1 MEIEYR
7 EIGSITPY
15 DRNPRRNDGAVN
27 AVAASIE
34 EFGFKVPIVVDSE
47 GTIVAGHTRYK
58 AAKRLSMR
66 QVPVIVADDLT
77 PEQVRAFR
85 LADNKVAELAEWD
98 WDLLADE
105 LEGIETIDMEPFGF
119 DADFDIETGEPEAE
133 DDGYEVEPP
142 EEPISKPGDV
152 YRLGDHVLVVGDST
166 DPDTIAK
173 AMDAMGEGLDADL
186 LLTDPPYNVAL
197 GQHMRPSEA
206 KQLHRRQDG
215 LVIDNDSWEDDE
227 GFIEFLRGAFEAAMS
242 RVRQGGGFYIWYA
255 SNQSRN
261 FYEAA
266 SRAGMT
272 IRQNIIWNKSVFAL
286 GRQDYQWKHEP
297 CIYGWKDG
305 AAHYFTED
313 RTLSTVWSDE
323 EWDPAKAKKQELV
336 EFAQRALKALEPDV
350 WDCEKPSRS
359 ALHPTMKPIPL
370 MARAIVNSTRKGDI
384 VLDPFGGSGST
395 LMACEQMGRRCA
407 TVELDPHYADVI
419 IDRWEQYTGR
429 EAEKIAGQG

>member
-15 DRNPRRNDGAVN
+15 DRNPRRNDQAVD
-27 AVAASIE
+27 AVAESIE

-47 GTIVAGHTRYK
+47 GTIVAGHTRFK
-58 AAKRLSMR
+58 AAKRLGM
-66 QVPVIVADDLT
+66 QVVPVIVADDLT

-85 LADNKVAELAEWD
+85 LADNKVAELADWD

-105 LEGIETIDMEPFGF
+105 LEGIETIDMEAFGF

-133 DDGYEVEPP
+133 DDGYEVDPP
-142 EEPISKPGDV
+142 EEPESRLGDV

-186 LLTDPPYNVAL
+186 LLTDPPYNVDYE
-197 GQHMRPSEA
+197 G
-206 KQLHRRQDG
+206 G
-215 LVIDNDSWEDDE
+215 TNDRLKIKNDAFDDE
-227 GFIEFLRGAFEAAMS
+227 DSFADFLTDAFTAAMQ
-242 RVRQGGGFYIWYA
+242 RVRQGGGFYVWHA
-255 SNQSRN
+255 STTVGS
-261 FYEAA
+261 FLEACR
-266 SRAGMT
+266 RAGMQV
-272 IRQNIIWNKSVFAL
+272 RQTIIWNKSIFSL

-297 CIYGWKDG
+297 CLYGWKDG

-407 TVELDPHYADVI
+407 TVELDPRYADVI

>member
-7 EIGSITPY
+7 EIGSVTPY
-15 DRNPRRNDGAVN
+15 DRNPRRNDDAVD
-27 AVAASIE
+27 AVAESIE
-34 EFGFKVPIVVDSE
+34 QFGFKVPIVIDSE
-47 GTIVAGHTRYK
+47 GTIVAGHTRFK
-58 AAKRLSMR
+58 AAKRLGMR

-85 LADNKVAELAEWD
+85 LADNKVAELADWD

-105 LEGIETIDMEPFGF
+105 LEGIETIDMEQFGF

-133 DDGYEVEPP
+133 DDGYEVDPP
-142 EEPISKPGDV
+142 EEPISRTGDV

-186 LLTDPPYNVAL
+186 LLTDPPYNIDYEGKTKDAL
-197 GQHMRPSEA
+197 
-206 KQLHRRQDG
+206 K
-215 LVIDNDSWEDDE
+215 IDNDAWDDE
-227 GFIEFLRGAFEAAMS
+227 GSFVDFLTDALTAAMQ
-242 RVRQGGGFYIWYA
+242 RVRQGGGFYVWHA
-255 SNQSRN
+255 SSTVGS
-261 FYEAA
+261 FLEACR
-266 SRAGMT
+266 RAGMQV
-272 IRQNIIWNKSVFAL
+272 RQTIIWNKSIFSL

-297 CIYGWKDG
+297 CLYGWKDG

-313 RTLSTVWSDE
+313 RTLSTVWDCPE
-323 EWDPAKAKKQELV
+323 EWEPEKAKKAELV
-336 EFAQRALKALEPDV
+336 EFAKRAIKALEPDV

-370 MARAIVNSTRKGDI
+370 MARAIVNSTRKGDV

>member
-7 EIGSITPY
+7 EIGSVTPY
-15 DRNPRRNDGAVN
+15 DRNPRRNDQAVD

-34 EFGFKVPIVVDSE
+34 EFGFKVPMVVDSE

-58 AAKRLSMR
+58 AAKRLGMR
-66 QVPVIVADDLT
+66 VVPVIVADDLT

-85 LADNKVAELAEWD
+85 LADNKVAELADWD

-105 LEGIETIDMEPFGF
+105 LEGIETIDMEAFGF

-133 DDGYEVEPP
+133 DDGYEVDPP
-142 EEPISKPGDV
+142 EEPESRLGDV

-166 DPDTIAK
+166 DPETIER

-206 KQLHRRQDG
+206 KQLNRRQDG
-215 LVIDNDSWEDDE
+215 LVIDNDEWEDDE
-227 GFIEFLRGAFEAAMS
+227 GFVEFLRGAFEAALS
-242 RVRQGGGFYIWYA
+242 RVRQGGAFYVWYA
-255 SNQSRN
+255 SNQSKN
-261 FYEAA
+261 VFSAA
-266 SRAGMT
+266 ERAEMQV
-272 IRQNIIWNKSVFAL
+272 RQVIVWNKSIFAM
-286 GRQDYQWKHEP
+286 GRQDYQWKHEL

-313 RTLSTVWSDE
+313 RTLSTVWDYPE
-323 EWDPAKAKKQELV
+323 DFDPEKAKKAELV
-336 EFAQRALKALEPDV
+336 KMVKQAMEALEPDV
-350 WDCEKPSRS
+350 WDCDKPSRS

-370 MARAIVNSTRKGDI
+370 MARAIANSTRKGQI

-395 LMACEQMGRRCA
+395 LMTCEQMGRRCA
-407 TVELDPHYADVI
+407 IVELDPHYADVI
-419 IDRWEQYTGR
+419 IDRWETYTGR
-429 EAEKIAGQG
+429 EAVRVNAG

>member
-15 DRNPRRNDGAVN
+15 DRNPRRNDQAVD
-27 AVAASIE
+27 AVAESIE

-47 GTIVAGHTRYK
+47 GTIVAGHTRFK
-58 AAKRLSMR
+58 AAKRLGMR
-66 QVPVIVADDLT
+66 VVPVIVADDLT

-85 LADNKVAELAEWD
+85 LADNKVAELADWD

-105 LEGIETIDMEPFGF
+105 LEGIETIDMEAFGF

-133 DDGYEVEPP
+133 DDGYEVDPP
-142 EEPISKPGDV
+142 EEPESRLGDV

-166 DPDTIAK
+166 DPDVIAK

-186 LLTDPPYNVAL
+186 LLTDPPYNIDYEGKTKDAL
-197 GQHMRPSEA
+197 
-206 KQLHRRQDG
+206 K
-215 LVIDNDSWEDDE
+215 IDNDAWDDE
-227 GFIEFLRGAFEAAMS
+227 GSFVDFLTDALTAAMQ
-242 RVRQGGGFYIWYA
+242 RVRQGGGFYVWHA
-255 SNQSRN
+255 SSTVGS
-261 FYEAA
+261 FLEACR
-266 SRAGMT
+266 RAGMQV
-272 IRQNIIWNKSVFAL
+272 RQTIIWNKSVFSL

-297 CIYGWKDG
+297 CLYGWKDG

-313 RTLSTVWSDE
+313 RTLSTVWDYPE
-323 EWDPAKAKKQELV
+323 EWEPERAKKAELV
-336 EFAQRALKALEPDV
+336 EFAKRAIKAMEPDV

-370 MARAIVNSTRKGDI
+370 MARAIVNSTRRGQI